1 MKNNSTKRS
10 TDQGQKEL
18 TNVQNQKRIKTKRL
32 LLLSWCLAMLW
43 HFQTVKAQDSTPN
56 EWTYSVGI
64 GTAILPAYL
73 GDDQYQA
80 ALFVNF
86 SAQYGDWFSASLI
99 DGIRYN
105 YIKNERW
112 ALGPVLKFN
121 IGRFEDGN
129 IPSRIAGSTTT
140 DLQGLGD
147 IDFTVEPGVFA
158 QLSSGSLIHK
168 LEIRQG
174 LGGHKGLIGEFKSE
188 YRSRFQVGNKTIQYA
203 LGPEL
208 KMAGTNFNNAF
219 FGISSSQ
226 AAQSDL
232 GAYQAKA
239 GLLSYGFNAS
249 LAIPVNTRISAMVL
263 AGYSRLG
270 EAAKDS
276 NLISQFG
283 SRNQANFGFL
293 LNYSL

>member
-121 IGRFEDGN
+121 IGRLEDRN

-140 DLQGLGD
+140 DLQGLGN

-188 YRSRFQVGNKTIQYA
+188 YRSRFQVGNKSIQYA

>member
-188 YRSRFQVGNKTIQYA
+188 YRSRFQVGNKSIQYA